1 MQNLDLESLFRI
13 LNLKP
18 IQDENSLKLFRQA
31 LTHKSFLI
39 DLPENTVFDE
49 TNDQYDRLE
58 FLGDSILK
66 TSINE
71 HLFHKFK
78 TYNSGDLT
86 KLSAYLLSDKSLLQ
100 IAHELNIKPF
110 VRTGS
115 RVPKESVL
123 SDIMESLFGACYL
136 IYGFETARQLILN
149 LYTEMIEEADASDLK
164 DNYRAALQEL
174 SQSKQWGLPEYKV
187 SSTSGPPHKPIFE
200 IEVYLQNQLMG
211 IGKGISKK
219 EASQAASKQAFFEL
233 QNKTDQ

>member
-1 MQNLDLESLFRI
+1 MQKPSLDSLFTI

-18 IQDENSLKLFRQA
+18 TQDSNSLKLFWQA
-31 LTHKSFLI
+31 LTHKSFLL
-39 DLPENTVFDE
+39 DLPENTSFDE

-78 TYNSGDLT
+78 TYNSGNLT

-136 IYGFETARQLILN
+136 VYGFEIARQLILN
-149 LYTEMIEEADASDLK
+149 LYTELIEEADASDLK

-187 SSTSGPPHKPIFE
+187 ASISGPPHKPIFE
-200 IEVYLQNQLMG
+200 IEVYLQDQLMG
-211 IGKGISKK
+211 IGKGSSKK
-219 EASQAASKQAFFEL
+219 EASQIASQQALLKL
-233 QNKTDQ
+233 QTK